1 MATPQSQ
8 ADKGHKIRCMFG
20 NGLRAEIWQ
29 EFVTRFK
36 IPQIAEFYGATE
48 GNCNLINIDNVVG
61 ACGFLPI
68 IWPFWCV
75 ELFLPLFLIKVDRET
90 GEPLRD
96 GRGFCIRCQPG
107 ESGEF
112 VGKIVKGDPVK
123 DYYGYKDTTANE
135 KKILSNV
142 FRSGDMYFRSGD
154 YMVTDELSNLT
165 FLDRKGDTFR
175 WVWSKKSW
183 CFCQMP
189 SINCR
194 WHGENVST
202 TEVEGIVSSILDLKT
217 TTAYGVKIPNMDG
230 RAGMVAIVV
239 EDESEVNFDRLRA
252 GVIDKLPNYARP
264 IFVRLLKDAI
274 MTSKSRPF
282 KSLNDE
288 SNSLAPCWDELEVG
302 TIFLSGLWALP
313 LLLFSAQKL
322 A

>member
-1 MATPQSQ
+1 MHLTILIDKRYFFQLSQYIGEVARYLLATPQSE

-29 EFVTRFK
+29 EFVTRFN
-36 IPQIAEFYGATE
+36 IPQIGEFYGATE
-48 GNCNLINIDNVVG
+48 GNANLINIDNIVG
-61 ACGFLPI
+61 ACGFLPR
-68 IWPFWCV
+68 IWPFWMV
-75 ELFLPLFLIKVDRET
+75 ELFLPLFLIKVDQET

-96 GRGFCIRCQPG
+96 ERGFCINCEPG

-123 DYYGYKDTTANE
+123 DFYGYKDKTANE
-135 KKILSNV
+135 KKTISNV

-154 YMVTDELSNLT
+154 YMITDEFSNLT

-175 WVWSKKSW
+175 WAWSKRVCAFTK
-183 CFCQMP
+183 MP
-189 SINCR
+189 SINFR

-239 EDESEVNFDRLRA
+239 ENESEIDFDRLRK
-252 GVIDKLPNYARP
+252 GVVEQLPNYARP
-264 IFVRLLKDAI
+264 LFVRLLKDAI
-274 MTSKSRPF
+274 MTSKIIL
-282 KSLNDE
+282 LNVQE
-288 SNSLAPCWDELEVG
+288 ECISNVV
-302 TIFLSGLWALP
+302 
-313 LLLFSAQKL
+313 SAF
-322 A
+322 